1 MKKMEK
7 IIEKLE
13 TIKTDI
19 EYYVSKNE
27 IEVIINDFEGFSEGY
42 EEIERELE
50 GSEKVEKI
58 LEWLEENAEEVEGE
72 YYHYYHFGDIVVKVG
87 YASFDI

>member
-1 MKKMEK
+1 MMKMEK

-50 GSEKVEKI
+50 GSEKVEKV

>member
-1 MKKMEK
+1 MEK

-50 GSEKVEKI
+50 GSEAVEKV
-58 LEWLEENAEEVEGE
+58 LEWLEENADEVEGD
-72 YYHYYHFGDIVVKVG
+72 YYEYYHFGEIVVKVG
-87 YASFDI
+87 YASFEI

>member
-1 MKKMEK
+1 MEK

-19 EYYVSKNE
+19 EYYVSKSE
-27 IEVIINDFEGFSEGY
+27 IEVIINDFEGFGESY

-50 GSEKVEKI
+50 GSEAVEKV

-72 YYHYYHFGDIVVKVG
+72 YYKYYHFGEIVVKVG
-87 YASFDI
+87 YASYEI

>member
-1 MKKMEK
+1 MEK

-72 YYHYYHFGDIVVKVG
+72 YYHYYHFGDIVVKVS

>member
-1 MKKMEK
+1 MKKTEK

>member
-1 MKKMEK
+1 MEK

>member
-1 MKKMEK
+1 MMKMEQ

-50 GSEKVEKI
+50 DSEKVEKV

>member
-1 MKKMEK
+1 MEK

-19 EYYVSKNE
+19 EYYVSKSE
-27 IEVIINDFEGFSEGY
+27 IEVIINDFEGFGESY

-50 GSEKVEKI
+50 GSEAVEKV
-58 LEWLEENAEEVEGE
+58 LEWLEESAEEVKGE
-72 YYHYYHFGDIVVKVG
+72 YYKYYRFGEIVVKVG
-87 YASFDI
+87 YASYEI

>member
-1 MKKMEK
+1 MEK

-19 EYYVSKNE
+19 EYYVSKSE
-27 IEVIINDFEGFSEGY
+27 IEVIINDFEGFGESY

-50 GSEKVEKI
+50 GSEAVEEI
-58 LEWLEENAEEVEGE
+58 LEWLEENADEVEGE
-72 YYHYYHFGDIVVKVG
+72 YYKYYHFGEIVVKVG
-87 YASFDI
+87 YASYEI